1 MSRLTTR
8 ARRRRRACVLGVVTV
23 AAVASLPGGAALA
36 APSQAGCGN
45 RTNNTYDKL
54 LECVRVEG
62 VREHQAALQAIAD
75 ANDGNRFS
83 GFSGYD
89 ASVDYVVETLEA
101 AGYDPE
107 VQAFD
112 YLAFEVVGPSALQQ
126 IAPTPITYVEGV
138 DFGAITQ
145 TDPGDVTAAVTPVD
159 LQLGLGNTSTSGC
172 EAADFAGFPAGNI
185 ALLQRGTCTFELKA
199 ENAAAAGAVGIVIFN
214 QGNTAAEDRNNI
226 PAVTLTANNT
236 SGIPVL
242 GTTYAL
248 GVTLANTPGLRMRV
262 FANTLRQTLPTY
274 NVLAEKTGANDDNVV
289 MAGAHLDSVLAGPG
303 INDNGSGSAAILETA
318 IQMAKVKPTNTVRF
332 AWWGA
337 EESGLVGSTNY
348 VNGLSQAEKD
358 RIALYLNF
366 DMIGSPNYIQM
377 VYDSDQSGFDGSGPR
392 PAGLD
397 RHRGSLRVVLHAQQR
412 AVRRRRVQRSQ
423 RLPGV
428 HQQRDPGRRSLHRGR
443 GPQDRRA
450 AGDLGRHHGGPVRPV
465 LPPRL
470 RHVRQQQP
478 ARARDQLRR
487 GRVRG
492 AHVRV
497 LDRDGERRAG
507 QEGARQVH
515 DPGARRAR
523 RHRRQRRRRRRA
535 RAPRGLVAPAPLR
548 GAARQRVAP
557 PAGCARVAPVG

>member
-1 MSRLTTR
+1 MYRLTTP
-8 ARRRRRACVLGVVTV
+8 ARRVRRVCVLGAVAVA
-23 AAVASLPGGAALA
+23 AAVALPGAASA
-36 APSQAGCGN
+36 APAQTGCDN

-54 LECVRVEG
+54 LECVRVGG
-62 VREHQAALQAIAD
+62 VREHQAALQEIAD
-75 ANDGNRFS
+75 ENDGNRFS
-83 GFSGYD
+83 GFPGFD
-89 ASVDYVVETLEA
+89 ASVDYVVERLEA

-107 VQAFD
+107 VQPFD
-112 YLAFEVVGPSALQQ
+112 YQAFEVVGPSTLQQ
-126 IAPTPITYVEGV
+126 VAPNAITYVEGV

-172 EAADFAGFPAGNI
+172 EASDWAGFPAGNI

-214 QGNTAAEDRNNI
+214 QGNTTATDRNNI

-262 FANTLRQTLPTY
+262 FANTLRQILPTY
-274 NVLAEKTGANDDNVV
+274 NVIAELPGANDDNVV

-318 IQMAKVKPTNTVRF
+318 EQMAKLKPTNTVRF

-377 VYDSDQSGFDGSGPR
+377 VYDSDESGFEA
-392 PAGLD
+392 PAGVPIPP
-397 RHRGSLRVVLHAQQR
+397 GSIAIEDLFESFYTLRAEPYDDAQFTGRSDYQAFINNGIPAGGLFTGAEVEKTGAQAAIWGGTVGAQYDPCYHQACDTFANNNMHALEINSDAVAFAVLTYAYSTET
-412 AVRRRRVQRSQ
+412 VNGV
-423 RLPGV
+423 PGSKV
-428 HQQRDPGRRSLHRGR
+428 PGTFTI
-443 GPQDRRA
+443 P
-450 AGDLGRHHGGPVRPV
+450 
-465 LPPRL
+465 
-470 RHVRQQQP
+470 
-478 ARARDQLRR
+478 
-487 GRVRG
+487 
-492 AHVRV
+492 
-497 LDRDGERRAG
+497 
-507 QEGARQVH
+507 
-515 DPGARRAR
+515 
-523 RHRRQRRRRRRA
+523 
-535 RAPRGLVAPAPLR
+535 APAGPEGTVGSDG
-548 GAARQRVAP
+548 GADHEH
-557 PAGCARVAPVG
+557 GTTS